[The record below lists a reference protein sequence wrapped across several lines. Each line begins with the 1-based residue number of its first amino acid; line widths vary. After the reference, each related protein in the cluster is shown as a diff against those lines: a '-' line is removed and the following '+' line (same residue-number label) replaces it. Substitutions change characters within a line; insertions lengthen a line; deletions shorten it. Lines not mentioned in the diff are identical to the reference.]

1 MTGAADGMISPVFDP
16 LAVVF
21 TNRELRLEIRPYC
34 GGGLKEDEGFHG
46 RAEYRAIG

>member
-1 MTGAADGMISPVFDP
+1 VFDP

-21 TNRELRLEIRPYC
+21 TNRELRLEIFPIV
-34 GGGLKEDEGFHG
+34 GGLKKDEGFHG